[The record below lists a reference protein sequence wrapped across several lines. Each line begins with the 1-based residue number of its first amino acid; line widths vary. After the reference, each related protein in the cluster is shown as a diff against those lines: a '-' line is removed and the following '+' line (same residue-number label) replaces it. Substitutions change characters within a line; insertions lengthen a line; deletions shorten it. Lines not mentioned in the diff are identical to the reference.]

1 VVSTRK
7 YMVGRTTV
15 FADRQGPYQFWRQDG
30 AGQWVEVPCVCDPD
44 YNLVCRYHEETH
56 RRGNYGLAA

>member
-1 VVSTRK
+1 
-7 YMVGRTTV
+7 MVGATMV
-15 FADRQGPYQFWRQDG
+15 LADRQGPYQFWRRDA
-30 AGQWVEVPCVCDPD
+30 AGWVEVPCVCDPD